1 MTVNIQ
7 TAPAEASATAAHDYV
22 RLIAWR
28 HRYLAAIV
36 IAYGGAALAT
46 ASFHGDGKVG
56 TPLGQFASIS
66 IVAIA
71 CIYGLAWSRPAW
83 LARILP
89 PDERENGLPSQR
101 VLQGLFAIVLL
112 PLFFASFSAFKTM
125 IPAINPF
132 RWDGAFAAWD
142 ATLHGGTDP
151 WRLLQPVL
159 GHPAV
164 TIAVD
169 WVYSLWF
176 FVVFGALLWQV
187 FSVTNAE
194 RRMRFL
200 LSFVL
205 TWITI
210 GTIAAILLSSAGP
223 VYLALLTGEEAGY
236 ADLLA
241 YLHDIDRQYPILAV
255 QAHDLLWQTYRSG
268 EMELA
273 HGISAMP
280 SMHVA
285 AAVLAALLAWRSG
298 KVARIG
304 MIFFVIMIFLGS
316 IHLAWHYAIDG
327 YVAAAMAVM
336 IWKATAPLARR
347 ALAPDPADIYGVD

>member
-1 MTVNIQ
+1 MTVDIQ
-7 TAPAEASATAAHDYV
+7 TASLQDSATGANDYV
-22 RLIAWR
+22 RLIAWQ
-28 HRYLAAIV
+28 HRYLAGIV

-46 ASFHGDGKVG
+46 ASLYGNGAIVA
-56 TPLGQFASIS
+56 PLGRYASIS
-66 IVAIA
+66 IVVIA
-71 CIYGLAWSRPAW
+71 SIYGMAWSRPGW

-101 VLQGLFAIVLL
+101 VLQGLFAVILL
-112 PLFFASFSAFKTM
+112 FLFLYSFSVFKSL
-125 IPAINPF
+125 IPVINPF

-159 GHPAV
+159 GHPAI

-169 WVYSLWF
+169 SVYSLWF
-176 FVVFGALLWQV
+176 FVVIGAFFWQA
-187 FSVTNAE
+187 FSVRNAE

-205 TWITI
+205 SWIVI
-210 GTIAAILLSSAGP
+210 GTIAATLLSSAGP
-223 VYLALLTGEEAGY
+223 VYLAPLTGEESSY
-236 ADLLA
+236 ADLLV
-241 YLHDIDRQYPILAV
+241 YLNGINRQYPVLAV
-255 QAHDLLWQTYRSG
+255 RAHEMLWQTFRSG
-268 EMELA
+268 ETQLG

-285 AAVLAALLAWRSG
+285 LSVLTVILFWRSG
-298 KVARIG
+298 LVARIAT
-304 MIFFVIMIFLGS
+304 ILFATVIFLGS

-327 YVAAAMAVM
+327 YVATAMAAI
-336 IWKATAPLARR
+336 IWKATAHLARLS
-347 ALAPDPADIYGVD
+347 LARQ